1 MRLDP
6 VSLSNFTK
14 QGSLALTALSREQR
28 KSDELVLS
36 ELKIDDNAFPPFAI
50 SLMIKDGYLV
60 VDTKLAEAQKPEEEP
75 LYEIVGKAGII
86 TGLLQNGSVE
96 ATEKAMLAIIRAVQD
111 SIEGTLEPDYL
122 LARSIIAKNC
132 PFRIV
137 QSPAEISGYK
147 PVKECRKVD
156 NIEIATQIALGY
168 SPINAPPEEIAD
180 DFILQ
185 LGPKKS
191 TLRVSKFAA

>member
-6 VSLSNFTK
+6 VSLSNFTR
-14 QGSLALTALSREQR
+14 QGSLALAKLSREQR

-36 ELKIDDNAFPPFAI
+36 ELKIDDDAFPPFAI

-60 VDTKLAEAQKPEEEP
+60 VDTKLTEIQRPEEEP

-86 TGLLQNGSVE
+86 TDLLQNGSVE
-96 ATEKAMLAIIRAVQD
+96 ATEKAMLAIVRAVQD
-111 SIEGTLEPDYL
+111 SIEGTIEPDYL

-147 PVKECRKVD
+147 PVKEFRRVD
-156 NIEIATQIALGY
+156 NIDIATQIALGY
-168 SPINAPPEEIAD
+168 SPIKTPSDDIAD

-191 TLRVSKFAA
+191 TLRVSRDAA